1 MNRYGILLGK
11 KSEKKNNSY
20 LRWQRGSDFKEPK
33 LYRQEPLGVFV
44 VPTCSVSGSD
54 GSRCP
59 GKPEYSL
66 KIMGKYVDLCERC
79 YDNYRKGYFN
89 SRRQKDEKGHEITS
103 CPM

>member
-1 MNRYGILLGK
+1 MNRYDILLGK
-11 KSEKKNNSY
+11 KSEKENNSF
-20 LRWQRGSDFKEPK
+20 LRWQKGSDLTGPE
-33 LYRQEPLGVFV
+33 LYRQEYLCEFPE
-44 VPTCSVSGSD
+44 PTCSVSGSD

-59 GKPEYSL
+59 GKPKYPL
-66 KIMGKYVDLCERC
+66 KIKGKYVDLCERC